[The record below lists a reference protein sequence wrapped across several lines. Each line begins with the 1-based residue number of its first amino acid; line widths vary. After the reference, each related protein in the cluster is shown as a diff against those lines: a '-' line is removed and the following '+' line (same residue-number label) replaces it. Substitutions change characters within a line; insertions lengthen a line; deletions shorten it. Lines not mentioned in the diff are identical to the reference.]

1 MWGYWDLVHR
11 MWNLNQRS
19 HIPSLAGP
27 HTVKNRAAT
36 GLRKPS
42 WNVREA
48 LTRCSGRD
56 VYVSL
61 YSSAIQCRQRW
72 KPPQKPSA
80 VGGAEGGLPV
90 PQGVSAVRE
99 RRAATWVGRSGR
111 RWHEGHVPGGP
122 RMGNI
127 QKGGSWRRRSVLA
140 GSGFCGAM
148 CPGMG
153 SADGCTKLNM
163 IRPTAPHS

>member
-1 MWGYWDLVHR
+1 MKQTITNAGSYVGLLDLVHR

-61 YSSAIQCRQRW
+61 YSSTIQCRQRW
-72 KPPQKPSA
+72 KPPRNHLQWEEQK
-80 VGGAEGGLPV
+80 E
-90 PQGVSAVRE
+90 VSPY
-99 RRAATWVGRSGR
+99 
-111 RWHEGHVPGGP
+111 HEVFQP
-122 RMGNI
+122 
-127 QKGGSWRRRSVLA
+127 
-140 GSGFCGAM
+140 
-148 CPGMG
+148 
-153 SADGCTKLNM
+153 
-163 IRPTAPHS
+163 